1 MTIVPSG
8 FITVYELF
16 GKSNFKPT
24 SLDSENLVGYI
35 IRASGLKISRI
46 DIGSPRFFLLKAA
59 RKASL
64 NLAGAYINKRG
75 IEPVI

>member
-24 SLDSENLVGYI
+24 SLDSENLVGYNI

-46 DIGSPRFFLLKAA
+46 DIGSPRFFIKGGKKSIFEFSRCLYK
-59 RKASL
+59 
-64 NLAGAYINKRG
+64 
-75 IEPVI
+75 